1 MIRGIPSSDEFLF
14 YPVLFPILVLWVL
27 SILRMWSLNP
37 TAVTSASE
45 QSRKAAVTWL
55 EHALVPALTSDGWAM
70 RWCCSALLLQ
80 LSAGNWRLRTAWGE
94 VCCGKLQ
101 RLMNSKV
108 LKEMNTLW
116 EINTFTLFG
125 RGDQIC
131 FQLFTVIKDDNYV
144 FHGFLDAYSYCL
156 LFFLYIHV
164 SKFQLEFQIRAHP
177 LKMA

>member
-27 SILRMWSLNP
+27 SILRRWSLNP

-116 EINTFTLFG
+116 EINT
-125 RGDQIC
+125 
-131 FQLFTVIKDDNYV
+131 
-144 FHGFLDAYSYCL
+144 
-156 LFFLYIHV
+156 
-164 SKFQLEFQIRAHP
+164 
-177 LKMA
+177 LKMIIMSFMAFQMPIVTACFFFCTYMYLSFNQNFRLEPTH